1 MEKKGAILILSGPSG
16 CGKSTLLKKVYE
28 HIGDYYFSISTTTRE
43 PREGEIHGV
52 DYFFAKKEDFKE
64 DIKNG
69 EFLEWAE
76 VHGNYYGTSLKPIKE
91 ALKEGKLVIFDIDV
105 QGHEIVRKKL
115 NSVVTSVFVT
125 TPSLEELKKRL
136 QSRGTDDSSI
146 IARRIENAKY
156 EIKSFHKYDYF
167 IENDDLEKASN
178 DLISIAKIARI
189 KSNLF
194 EKDEL
199 IKNWL
204 EAWFLNDFIKA

>member
-1 MEKKGAILILSGPSG
+1 MDKKGAILILSGPSG

-28 HIGDYYFSISTTTRE
+28 NIEDYYFSISTTTRE
-43 PREGEIHGV
+43 PREGERNGV
-52 DYFFAKKEDFKE
+52 DYFFVRKEDFEE

-69 EFLEWAE
+69 QFLEWAE

-91 ALKEGKLVIFDIDV
+91 ALTEGKLVIFDIDV

-115 NSVVTSVFVT
+115 EKVVTSVFIT
-125 TPSLEELKKRL
+125 TPSLDELERRL
-136 QSRGTDDSSI
+136 TNRDTDTSAV

-156 EIKSFHKYDYF
+156 EIKSFQKYDYF

-178 DLISIAKIARI
+178 ELISIAKIARI
-189 KSNLF
+189 KSKLF
-194 EKDEL
+194 DKEEL

-204 EAWFLNDFIKA
+204 EN